1 MPLKVNFSKFLVDE
15 RKRAVMEMAKT
26 KLHHSTDDSMLKV
39 FRMLEALDQDS
50 HMQQLV
56 SPDAKPKLHGFTAS

>member
-26 KLHHSTDDSMLKV
+26 KLHHSTDDSVLKV
-39 FRMLEALDQDS
+39 FRMLETLDQDS
-50 HMQQLV
+50 HM
-56 SPDAKPKLHGFTAS
+56 